1 MYNIYKT
8 YLQSIILEAED
19 DDIDLNDLNDI
30 EDSEN
35 NKPSENNDTDINK
48 DETKKNPPKIEKPEE
63 KKESDLTDY
72 EMKFS
77 IDLATEFSNTINEF
91 TSVCSKIVEKRN
103 IDKETSDK
111 FYDLYSKIKN
121 LADAASKTY

>member
-1 MYNIYKT
+1 MIYDIYDKI
-8 YLQSIILEAED
+8 YLKSIISEAD
-19 DDIDLNDLNDI
+19 DDIDLDNI
-30 EDSEN
+30 EGLDDTESSNENSEEAS
-35 NKPSENNDTDINK
+35 KE
-48 DETKKNPPKIEKPEE
+48 EKKNPPKIEKPAIE
-63 KKESDLTDY
+63 KKDPAVEV

-77 IDLATEFSNTINEF
+77 VDLATEFSNTINEF